1 MADDRR
7 TGIPWLE
14 NFGREALDPGYA
26 AAANRRGQPRERK
39 RSRSAAVAWLAA
51 AMIVA
56 GVAIGVAVKSNQ
68 LTAPS
73 AAKAQQGLLADI
85 DKAQQREQDL
95 ESAASLLADQIRSRQ
110 QALGVAGPLQ
120 TVASLQVQGALTPVT
135 GPGLQ
140 VVIDSGSGS
149 NVILDRDVQL
159 LVNGLWSSGAEAVS
173 VGGVRLRTTSAIRQ
187 AGGAILVDN
196 KPTSWPLTINA
207 IGDAAAMQVA
217 FAQTSGFARFSAFK
231 SNYGIRFDITNASG
245 LALPGGAA
253 PELHY
258 AVTGS
263 AQPTNAPTTTGPT
276 R

>member
-7 TGIPWLE
+7 TGIPWLD
-14 NFGREALDPGYA
+14 NFSREALDPGYA
-26 AAANRRGQPRERK
+26 AAAVRRDRPDERK
-39 RSRSAAVAWLAA
+39 RSRSTAVAWLAA
-51 AMIVA
+51 AMVVA
-56 GVAIGVAVKSNQ
+56 GLAIGIAVKSNQ

-73 AAKAQQGLLADI
+73 AAKAQHGLLADVSR
-85 DKAQQREQDL
+85 AQQREQDL
-95 ESAASLLADQIRSRQ
+95 ESTASSLADQIRSRQ
-110 QALGVAGPLQ
+110 RALGVAGPLQ

-140 VVIDSGSGS
+140 VVVDSESGT

-159 LVNGLWSSGAEAVS
+159 LVNGLWSAGAEAVS

-196 KPTSWPLTINA
+196 KPTFWPLTIDA
-207 IGDAAAMQVA
+207 IGNATEMQAA
-217 FAQTSGFARFSAFK
+217 FARSTGFARFSAFK
-231 SNYGIRFDITNASG
+231 SNYRIRFDITTAAG
-245 LALPGGAA
+245 LTLQGGAA

-263 AQPTNAPTTTGPT
+263 ATPTHAPTTTGPT